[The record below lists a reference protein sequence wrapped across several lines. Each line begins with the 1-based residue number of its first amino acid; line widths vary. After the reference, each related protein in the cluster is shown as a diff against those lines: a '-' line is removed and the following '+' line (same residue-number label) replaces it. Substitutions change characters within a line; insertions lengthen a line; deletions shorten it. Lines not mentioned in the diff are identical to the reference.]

1 MTHNTCKSKK
11 FLQLERLGYRLFALC
26 SGVVL
31 RQVLSDGH
39 IRFLLIAN
47 VLILLVAA
55 LLSRGAFLDPYNFES
70 MATQLPEIGLLAIA
84 IMLTMVS
91 GNGGIDLSVISSANL
106 SVIVAALTCKA
117 LFAGAD
123 SSAGLGWL
131 FSTSFVIVALTVGTL
146 CGLLNGLLVSKAGYA
161 PILATLGTQLLF
173 LGLATVLTGGPA
185 VILGDVQPLSTI
197 GNGDLFG
204 IPIPFLLF
212 LTVSIAI
219 SLLLSRTRFGFR
231 LYLMGSNSKA
241 AHFAGIQTA
250 TVTLVTYTLAGS
262 LAALSGII
270 SSTRSASAKADFGV
284 SYLLIAILIAV
295 MGGVNPSGGYGK
307 ILGLALAGVALQI
320 LSSTL
325 SFIGANDFLKDF
337 MWGLLLLLSI
347 GLTGS
352 SLFKAKPK
360 PVPS

>member
-1 MTHNTCKSKK
+1 M
-11 FLQLERLGYRLFALC
+11 
-26 SGVVL
+26 
-31 RQVLSDGH
+31 
-39 IRFLLIAN
+39 
-47 VLILLVAA
+47 
-55 LLSRGAFLDPYNFES
+55 
-70 MATQLPEIGLLAIA
+70 
-84 IMLTMVS
+84 
-91 GNGGIDLSVISSANL
+91 ISSANL

-307 ILGLALAGVALQI
+307 ILGLALAGVALQM

-347 GLTGS
+347 SLVGS
-352 SLFKAKPK
+352 SLFKVKPK

>member
-1 MTHNTCKSKK
+1 MQASHHLK
-11 FLQLERLGYRLFALC
+11 FFYLERPDGRPFALC
-26 SGVVL
+26 LGVVL

-39 IRFLLIAN
+39 IRFLIIAN
-47 VLILLVAA
+47 AVILLVAA
-55 LLSRGAFLDPYNFES
+55 LLSRGAFLDPYNFQS

-106 SVIVAALTCKA
+106 SVIAAALVCKA

-123 SSAGLGWL
+123 SSAAVGWS
-131 FSTSFVIVALTVGTL
+131 FSVLFVIVALIVGTL
-146 CGLLNGLLVSKAGYA
+146 CGLLNGLLVAKAGYA

-185 VILGDVQPLSTI
+185 VILGDVQPLSKI

-212 LTVSIAI
+212 LTVSIAV
-219 SLLLSRTRFGFR
+219 SLILSRTRFGFR
-231 LYLMGSNSKA
+231 LYLMGSNAKA

-250 TVTLVTYTLAGS
+250 TVTLVTYTIAGS
-262 LAALSGII
+262 LVALSGII

-307 ILGLALAGVALQI
+307 ILGLALAGVALQM

-352 SLFKAKPK
+352 SLFKAKP
-360 PVPS
+360 VPS

>member
-1 MTHNTCKSKK
+1 M
-11 FLQLERLGYRLFALC
+11 
-26 SGVVL
+26 

-47 VLILLVAA
+47 VLILLAAA
-55 LLSRGAFLDPYNFES
+55 LLSRGAFLDPYNFQS

-146 CGLLNGLLVSKAGYA
+146 CGLLNGLLVSKVGYA

-307 ILGLALAGVALQI
+307 ILGLALAGVALQM

-347 GLTGS
+347 SLVGS

>member
-1 MTHNTCKSKK
+1 MTHNACKSKK

-55 LLSRGAFLDPYNFES
+55 LLSRGAFLDPYNFQS

-84 IMLTMVS
+84 
-91 GNGGIDLSVISSANL
+91 IDLSVISSANL

-307 ILGLALAGVALQI
+307 ILGLALAGVALQM

-347 GLTGS
+347 SLVGS